1 MRAVIVKVLLEIVRE
16 AFGLKLEGKT
26 RKLDGG

>member
-16 AFGLKLEGKT
+16 TFGLKLEGKT
-26 RKLDGG
+26 RKLAGG